1 MTVGYAL
8 FKNSTLYQP
17 FCDDTDNWDIIK
29 YLTKLQTDYRN
40 LSYYDIFNYKLQ
52 DSGISFL
59 KESMNTKVSNRKS
72 ASNLMKNGFIRHL
85 TDANY
90 YERLT
95 GYHHPW
101 TSHQSGS
108 GHFSTTNQHSNF
120 SNRTS
125 SSNFSPLP
133 ISNQSNF
140 NLGMKVSGRARGPQ
154 TEAIPENDI
163 TGLIDGL
170 LKE

>member
-72 ASNLMKNGFIRHL
+72 ASNLMKNGFI
-85 TDANY
+85 TASANINDMDEDAKKY
-90 YERLT
+90 
-95 GYHHPW
+95 
-101 TSHQSGS
+101 
-108 GHFSTTNQHSNF
+108 
-120 SNRTS
+120 
-125 SSNFSPLP
+125 P
-133 ISNQSNF
+133 I
-140 NLGMKVSGRARGPQ
+140 VTQ
-154 TEAIPENDI
+154 TEKNVSLNSVMSNSFGFGGTNA
-163 TGLIDGL
+163 TLIFE
-170 LKE
+170 KV